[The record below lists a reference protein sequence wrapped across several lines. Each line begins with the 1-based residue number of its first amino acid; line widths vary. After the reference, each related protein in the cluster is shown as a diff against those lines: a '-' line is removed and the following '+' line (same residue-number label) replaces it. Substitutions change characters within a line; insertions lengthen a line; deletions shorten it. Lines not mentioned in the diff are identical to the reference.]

1 MFTTDF
7 KKALSTKVKPF
18 LARST
23 CAAISKMPIDTQKG
37 RFDLL
42 VEICQYERQ
51 PKGYFPLPK
60 PGGPV
65 PDLAKIATILAEL
78 GTASFNQAIFF
89 HCVDRLIGEL
99 SGEFNDLSNGEP
111 NFSVLPDYVDGK
123 AELEDFCAISSNV
136 SIHNKVF
143 TFVGKSG
150 KTYSGKGVKDL
161 SKLKGAEVDDI
172 IDGSDDKMAKW
183 ASEHKDEL
191 KTEFKNVRMCLI
203 SLLGAIMFPEDD
215 ESKIA
220 KYVKKRLEEEGR

>member
-7 KKALSTKVKPF
+7 KKALSSKSKPF

-23 CAAISKMPIDTQKG
+23 CGVVSKMPIETQKQ

-42 VEICQYERQ
+42 VELCTYNRQ
-51 PKGYFPLPK
+51 AGGYFPLPK

-65 PDLAKIATILAEL
+65 PDLAKISTILAEL
-78 GTASFNQAIFF
+78 GTAAFNQAIFF

-111 NFSVLPDYVDGK
+111 NFSVLPDYVDGN
-123 AELEDFCAISSNV
+123 AELEDFCAITNDV
-136 SIHNKVF
+136 NIHNKVY

-161 SKLKGAEVDDI
+161 SKLKGPEVEDV
-172 IDGSDDKMAKW
+172 IDGCDDNMAKW
-183 ASEHKDEL
+183 ASAHKEDL
-191 KTEFKNVRMCLI
+191 KSEFKNVRMCLI
-203 SLLGAIMFPEDD
+203 SVLSAVMFPEGN

-220 KYVKKRLEEEGR
+220 KYVKKRLEEEAR